1 MSSGRSKNLPL
12 SDMEGSAVR
21 LSTRI
26 ALKFLRKPGS
36 RYPSFTALVSVAGVS
51 VGVAA
56 FIVVVT
62 VFNSFESQLRDT
74 LLGANPNLVVHN
86 FPKSIP
92 AARSFE
98 ADLVKILGPEV
109 RKTSLFEYNE
119 VLLSKDGRT
128 ATVIIKGI
136 EGTRSAS
143 AVDLRRFIRPPEAL
157 ALLDDLERPSDG
169 LAPAA
174 YHEADLN
181 DEAHATRT
189 DSHGGDGLR
198 SGAAVIG
205 AHPPILLGRGLAL
218 KLGAREGD
226 VVNLSSGTF
235 GYASRHAF
243 ESFSVVGIIA
253 IGLAQYDEKLAF
265 ISFSEGVR
273 LFGEEGSAKGVE
285 ITLVDPS
292 RAQEL
297 ARSLD
302 KEVPYQLRPWQEI
315 DSSLFRQIERDGQAV
330 RLIVLI
336 ITLVAAFNIIVTL
349 TLSVVDRSKQIATL
363 RALGARRLD
372 IVRVFVFIG
381 SVLGSA
387 GAALGVVLAV
397 VVLQI
402 FAGFDLGELKAFYFV
417 DTIPV
422 HYDWLLMALA
432 FAAAVGLSFL
442 SAFYPAFK
450 ATRVSPLLGLKP
462 WS

>member
-1 MSSGRSKNLPL
+1 MQL
-12 SDMEGSAVR
+12 SAR
-21 LSTRI
+21 L

-92 AARSFE
+92 AARAFE
-98 ADLVKILGPEV
+98 AELVTLLGPEV
-109 RKTSLFEYNE
+109 LKTSLFEYNE

-128 ATVIIKGI
+128 ATAIIKGI

-143 AVDLRRFIRPPEAL
+143 AVDLQRFITPTGAL
-157 ALLDDLERPSDG
+157 ALLDDSDLFADG
-169 LAPAA
+169 FGDPG
-174 YHEADLN
+174 YHETDLD
-181 DEAHATRT
+181 DESRASGTEVPNSDRYQAR
-189 DSHGGDGLR
+189 GLGK
-198 SGAAVIG
+198 SGQ
-205 AHPPILLGRGLAL
+205 PPILLGRGLAL
-218 KLGAREGD
+218 KLGAQKGD

-243 ESFSVVGIIA
+243 ESFFVVGLIS

-273 LFGEEGSAKGVE
+273 LFGAKGSAKGIE
-285 ITLVDPS
+285 ITLVDPA
-292 RAQEL
+292 RAREI
-297 ARSLD
+297 ARDLD
-302 KEVPYQLRPWQEI
+302 QQVPYQLRPWQEI

-372 IVRVFVFIG
+372 IVRVFVLIG
-381 SVLGSA
+381 AVLGSA

-417 DTIPV
+417 DKIPV
-422 HYDWLLMALA
+422 HYDWLLMSVA
-432 FAAAVGLSFL
+432 FAAAVVLSFL

>member
-1 MSSGRSKNLPL
+1 MQDR
-12 SDMEGSAVR
+12 EGQKVQ

-92 AARSFE
+92 AARALE
-98 ADLVKILGPEV
+98 AQLVEMLGPQV
-109 RKTSLFEYNE
+109 RRTSLFEYNE
-119 VLLSKDGRT
+119 ALLSKDGRT

-136 EGTRSAS
+136 EGSKAAS
-143 AVDLRRFIRPPEAL
+143 AIDLRRFIKPPEAL
-157 ALLDDLERPSDG
+157 SLLAGSKETTGSKSYNESDLPDELDSGTLDSKNHARVRASAE
-169 LAPAA
+169 AP
-174 YHEADLN
+174 LPV
-181 DEAHATRT
+181 
-189 DSHGGDGLR
+189 GMQ
-198 SGAAVIG
+198 
-205 AHPPILLGRGLAL
+205 HPPILLGRGLAL
-218 KLGAREGD
+218 KLGAQVGQ

-243 ESFSVVGIIA
+243 ETFSVVGIIG

-265 ISFSEGVR
+265 ISFSDGVR
-273 LFGEEGSAKGVE
+273 LFGEEGEAKGVE
-285 ITLVDPS
+285 ITLTDPS

-297 ARSLD
+297 ARELD
-302 KEVPYQLRPWQEI
+302 QKIPYRLRPWQEI

-349 TLSVVDRSKQIATL
+349 SLSVVDRSKQIATL
-363 RALGARRLD
+363 RALGARRRD
-372 IVRVFVFIG
+372 IVRVFVVIG
-381 SVLGSA
+381 SLLGTA
-387 GAALGVVLAV
+387 GAAFGVVGAV

-402 FAGFDLGELKAFYFV
+402 FAGFELGELKEFYFV
-417 DTIPV
+417 DRIPV
-422 HYDWLLMALA
+422 HYDWLLMSLA
-432 FAAAVGLSFL
+432 FLSAVGLSFL